1 MPEYHITHHNGTEI
15 KVETG
20 SGPEWEG
27 NLNDQPFALD
37 VSDHGPGVWHVI
49 RDGQSYRVYLVSWD
63 QESKT
68 CILDV
73 NGYRMTMKVENAFD
87 QLLHSMGLDD
97 LISKKVNEVKA
108 PMPGK
113 VLAIHVEDG
122 SEVKEGDSLLVLEA
136 MKMENVIKS
145 PVDATVRQIR
155 VKAGGTVEK
164 NEILIE
170 F

>member
-1 MPEYHITHHNGTEI
+1 
-15 KVETG
+15 
-20 SGPEWEG
+20 
-27 NLNDQPFALD
+27 
-37 VSDHGPGVWHVI
+37 
-49 RDGQSYRVYLVSWD
+49 
-63 QESKT
+63 
-68 CILDV
+68 
-73 NGYRMTMKVENAFD
+73 MTMKVENAFD